1 MAVLRVSKSNNY
13 SVVHNGFIN
22 DQKISFKAKGV
33 LLYFLSK
40 PDGWEFYI
48 KEMAKSSKDGID
60 AISSAINEL
69 EKAGYIQR
77 VLKRNEKGAL
87 SGGYDYSVFE
97 VPQVE
102 EESKEEVAEKVKEEP
117 KQDFTESGKNLLG
130 KIPC

>member
-22 DQKISFKAKGV
+22 DQNISFKAKGV

-102 EESKEEVAEKVKEEP
+102 EESKEEAAEKVKEEP

>member
-22 DQKISFKAKGV
+22 DQNISFKAKGV

-48 KEMAKSSKDGID
+48 KEMAKSSKDGVD

-69 EKAGYIQR
+69 EKAGYIKK
-77 VLKRNEKGAL
+77 VLKRNEHGNF
-87 SGGYDYSVFE
+87 SGGYDYNVFE

-102 EESKEEVAEKVKEEP
+102 EEPEEQAALFARYGCTGCRC
-117 KQDFTESGKNLLG
+117 QIQG
-130 KIPC
+130 

>member
-22 DQKISFKAKGV
+22 DQNISFKAKGV

-48 KEMAKSSKDGID
+48 KEIAKNSKDGID

-102 EESKEEVAEKVKEEP
+102 EESKEEAAEKVKEEP